1 MFVCSFSSVSFYLF
15 VSSSSLVSVGFLGCV
30 VLVVG
35 LYCDSFLS
43 QVFFIIGTKF
53 CVLRQRGTYQHW
65 ELTEWSRGNYQRVQ
79 DSVYSIIQVLFM

>member
-43 QVFFIIGTKF
+43 QVFFVIGGSVFTGGTKWD
-53 CVLRQRGTYQHW
+53 QSTIG
-65 ELTEWSRGNYQRVQ
+65 ELTEWSLVNDQRV
-79 DSVYSIIQVLFM
+79 L

>member
-30 VLVVG
+30 VLAVG

-43 QVFFIIGTKF
+43 QAFFH
-53 CVLRQRGTYQHW
+53 YW
-65 ELTEWSRGNYQRVQ
+65 DE
-79 DSVYSIIQVLFM
+79 DSFIESTWNLSTLGID